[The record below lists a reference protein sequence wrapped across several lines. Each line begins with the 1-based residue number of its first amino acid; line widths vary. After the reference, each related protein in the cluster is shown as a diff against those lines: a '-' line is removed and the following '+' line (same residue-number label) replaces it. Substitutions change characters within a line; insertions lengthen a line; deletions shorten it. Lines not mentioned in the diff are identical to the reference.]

1 MTSQPGLGTGNPLYA
16 ATIGTSDIARSI
28 DFYTRVMGFDVVDR
42 AKLGGPPLARHWH
55 VPAGAQLDVAV
66 LADRWEFGRIVLLHW
81 IDWAGRPIRHVGGQR
96 CFGLINLNFYT
107 NDIEQQTRRIAAAG
121 CRPWTDPIEHD
132 MGHDIGEPIEVMI
145 DGPDTV
151 ILNLLQLQARNL
163 NARVMETANYVR
175 STLGFN
181 ARGLTPVVTTQH
193 CVRDADRGIAFYR
206 SVVGMEVRID
216 TILKG
221 ELMEKF
227 MGYPPGAM
235 TRDVYVN
242 GNSIIGKIAVNQP
255 LNFACSDLVP
265 NAVPPNYGYLAQSF
279 IVDDLATALAHAT
292 RIGSQVYSPPTEIE
306 LPALRHCVS
315 AIVRNPGSGALQE
328 LIQVA

>member
-16 ATIGTSDIARSI
+16 VTIGTSDIDRSI
-28 DFYTRVMGFDVVDR
+28 DFYTRLMGFDVVDR
-42 AKLGGPPLARHWH
+42 ARLAGSPLARHWN
-55 VPAGAQLDVAV
+55 VPADARLDVAV
-66 LADRWEFGRIVLLHW
+66 LADRWEFGRVILLHW
-81 IDWAGRPIRHVGGQR
+81 ADWPGRPIRDVEGQR

-107 NDIEQQTRRIAAAG
+107 NDIERHTRRIAEAG

-132 MGHDIGEPIEVMI
+132 MGPDIGEPIEVMI

-151 ILNLLQLQARNL
+151 ILNLLQLQARNP
-163 NARVMETANYVR
+163 NARVMETVNYVR
-175 STLGFN
+175 TVLGFN

-221 ELMEKF
+221 DLMEKF

-242 GNSIIGKIAVNQP
+242 GNSIIGKIAINQP

-265 NAVPPNYGYLAQSF
+265 AAVPPNYGYLAQSF
-279 IVDDLATALAHAT
+279 LVDDLDQAIEQAALVGA
-292 RIGSQVYSPPTEIE
+292 IPFSPPTEITMPG
-306 LPALRHCVS
+306 LGACVA

-328 LIQVA
+328 LIQPA